1 MSNGKASLIAG
12 MLAGTAGLLVF
23 LVLHHLWIKPIW
35 FILPLGL
42 VIAVVGGLA
51 VGWAYSELLTGLPRR
66 PWTMLAW
73 VALIGLTLTPSIVLA
88 QLNPP
93 LFSGTGENVTS
104 TISVEQAVIIFVRNL
119 LLTATVIGGL
129 GGWLIGRTRRAGFA
143 TALAG
148 FVFALGPGH
157 NVPFL
162 GNTPATGKGI
172 ALLVAIVLAASIVL
186 VEGHAALTRGSY
198 PLSKWGG
205 TASASEDL
213 ADEK

>member
-1 MSNGKASLIAG
+1 M
-12 MLAGTAGLLVF
+12 
-23 LVLHHLWIKPIW
+23 
-35 FILPLGL
+35 
-42 VIAVVGGLA
+42 IAVVGGLA
-51 VGWAYSELLTGLPRR
+51 VGWAYSELLPGLPRR
-66 PWTMLAW
+66 PWTILAW

-93 LFSGTGENVTS
+93 LFGGTGENVTS

-172 ALLVAIVLAASIVL
+172 ALLVGCKLNYAENYLGGLIGCDSVTHPLKQAW
-186 VEGHAALTRGSY
+186 EMSY
-198 PLSKWGG
+198 
-205 TASASEDL
+205 ARSE
-213 ADEK
+213 AQPVQIEIQG